1 MIVGTPTSISSGRP
15 LGPSVFPPPESLR
28 PTLRGT
34 HGLVVA
40 GNPLAAQVAAAVLEA
55 GGNAID
61 AGVSGSLAL
70 TVVQPDMCSFG
81 GIAPIV
87 FRRAGEQTVHSVAG
101 VGTWSASASIDAFRA
116 RHGDTMLPGVAST
129 VVPAAPAAFIAALRA
144 AGTWRFHE
152 TAAMAIDLAANGF
165 PVDPTL
171 AAGLDFFGEVFKQWS
186 STTDVYWTDE
196 APVPTGSLL
205 RQPDLA
211 AVLSELAAADAR
223 KLDRASGLTA
233 AHRAF
238 YEGRIAET
246 MVDFVTAGGGFLTL
260 EDMATFSADIAETPS
275 RRYRDMVVHAPDGWS
290 QGPLLLQAL
299 AILETFDLAA
309 LAPGSA
315 DLLHLITE
323 AITLAA
329 GDRERYYGDPDFVD
343 VPLEWLLSD
352 EHAKEQAA
360 QITPDGSLPNVAG
373 FTGDAIRST
382 THLSVVDAA
391 GNAFS
396 TAPSDTL
403 SLAPVVPGLG
413 FIVSPRGIQS
423 RLDPGH
429 PASLEPGKRPRVT
442 PAPVIA
448 FDRDGCPWALSCPG
462 GDVIL
467 QAILQVI
474 VSAVDHSMTPQ
485 QAVEAPRIC
494 ALTFP
499 NSFHPHQQIDGQLC
513 VEGRIDEAVRVDL
526 ETRGHHVQDWPDWEF
541 DAGSVALV
549 RALPN
554 GTLEA
559 GADPRRAAHAAGR

>member
-1 MIVGTPTSISSGRP
+1 MIVGEPTSVPGRRP
-15 LGPSVFPPPESLR
+15 RGPSVFPTPESMR

-40 GNPLAAQVAAAVLEA
+40 GNPLASQVAAAVLEA

-70 TVVQPDMCSFG
+70 TVVQPDMCSLG
-81 GIAPIV
+81 GIAPIL
-87 FRRAGEQTVHSVAG
+87 FRRAGEHVVHSVAG
-101 VGTWSASASIDAFRA
+101 VGTWSSTASIAAFRA
-116 RHGDTMLPGVAST
+116 RHGDTMPPGVAAS
-129 VVPAAPAAFIAALRA
+129 VVPAAPAAYIAALRA

-152 TAAMAIDLAANGF
+152 VAAKAIELAADGF

-171 AAGLDFFGEVFKQWS
+171 SAGLELFGEVFQQWS
-186 STTDVYWTDE
+186 STTDIYWPDGKP
-196 APVPTGSLL
+196 APTGSLL

-211 AVLSELAAADAR
+211 RVLSALAAADAGQP
-223 KLDRASGLTA
+223 DRDSGLA
-233 AHRAF
+233 ATHRAF
-238 YEGRIAET
+238 YEGQIAKT
-246 MVDFVTAGGGFLTL
+246 MVDFVTAGGGFLTM
-260 EDMATFSADIAETPS
+260 EDLASFSADIAETPS
-275 RRYRDMVVHAPDGWS
+275 VRYRDIVVHAPHGWS

-299 AILETFDLAA
+299 AILATFDLAE

-323 AITLAA
+323 AVTLAA
-329 GDRERYYGDPDFVD
+329 CDRERYYGDPDFVD
-343 VPLEWLLSD
+343 VPLERLLSD
-352 EHAKEQAA
+352 EYAKELAA
-360 QITPDGSLPNVAG
+360 LIKPDVSLPNVAG
-373 FTGDAIRST
+373 FPGDAIRST

-403 SLAPVVPGLG
+403 GLAPVVPGLG
-413 FIVSPRGIQS
+413 FLVSPRGVQS
-423 RLDPGH
+423 RLDPEH
-429 PASLEPGKRPRVT
+429 PSSLQPRKRPRIT
-442 PAPVIA
+442 PAPAIA
-448 FDRDGCPWALSCPG
+448 FDRDGFPWALSCPG

-467 QAILQVI
+467 QAILQVLI
-474 VSAVDHSMTPQ
+474 SAVDHGMTPQ

-499 NSFHPHQQIDGQLC
+499 NSFHPHQQIEGQVC

-526 ETRGHHVQDWPDWEF
+526 ERRGHQVQDWPDWEF